1 LNFISYI
8 HNNILIMDGAMGTM
22 LQKQGIEGGKCLELL
37 NVESPDMVSSV
48 HRAYRDLG
56 SKMIQTNTFGANRIK
71 LSKFGLG
78 DRVRE
83 LNQAGVGIAREVMG
97 SDGWVALSVG
107 PTGELFEPYGSL
119 KWDGAYSAFKEQITI
134 GAKAGCDVIWIET
147 MSDLEEART
156 AIIAA
161 KENCHLPVVCTM
173 TFESSKTTLM
183 GNTPATCISTL
194 QGVGADAVG
203 VNCSGGPRQLIDV
216 VREMHPYA
224 KVPLVMQPNAGLP
237 KMMGGQMVYSLSPE
251 EMADF
256 IPEILEAGVRIIG
269 GCCGT
274 QPEHIG
280 AMTRRL
286 SDNPVAG
293 YVARD
298 GRKVISSSRRAVV
311 LEGDWQNR
319 VAEMVI
325 DLGSLLSGTYEPEK
339 ISAGKDIILLRLVNM
354 PDGVDDKQ
362 MAATVVNFVKTR
374 LTYPIIIDAGN
385 QHSLLALVLR
395 YYPGIAPVRTL
406 VPVPSDHIGTYN
418 RYGSF
423 SLF

>member
-1 LNFISYI
+1 
-8 HNNILIMDGAMGTM
+8 MGTM

-37 NVESPDMVSSV
+37 NVENPDMVSSV
-48 HRAYRDLG
+48 HRAYKDMG

-83 LNQAGVGIAREVMG
+83 LNQAGVSLAREVMG

-119 KWDGAYSAFKEQITI
+119 NWDRAYCAFKEQITI

-156 AIIAA
+156 AVIAA

-183 GNTPATCISTL
+183 GNTPAACISTL
-194 QGVGADAVG
+194 QGVGAHAVG
-203 VNCSGGPRQLIDV
+203 VNCSGGPRQLTDV
-216 VREMHPYA
+216 VREMQPYA

-251 EMADF
+251 EMANF

-286 SDNPVAG
+286 GDNPAAR
-293 YVARD
+293 YVACK

-311 LEGDWQNR
+311 LEGDWQNK

-325 DLGSLLSGTYEPEK
+325 DLGSLLSGTYEPGK
-339 ISAGKDIILLRLVNM
+339 ITSGKDIILLRLVNM
-354 PDGVDDKQ
+354 PDGVDDQ
-362 MAATVVNFVKTR
+362 RMAATVVNFVKTR
-374 LTYPIIIDAGN
+374 LTCPVIIDAGD
-385 QHSLLALVLR
+385 QYRLLALVLR

-406 VPVPSDHIGTYN
+406 VPVPNEHIGTYN

-423 SLF
+423 CLF